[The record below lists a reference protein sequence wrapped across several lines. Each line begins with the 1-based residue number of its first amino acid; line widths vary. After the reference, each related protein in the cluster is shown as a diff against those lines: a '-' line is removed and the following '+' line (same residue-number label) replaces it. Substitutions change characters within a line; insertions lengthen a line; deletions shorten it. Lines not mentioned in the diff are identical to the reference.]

1 MFFLFSEVNF
11 IGNGYNIIM
20 LIKYEAKK
28 RQGSALG
35 IKRDWKK
42 IWSRDDF
49 RLLIIVLLPSFSL
62 AWKEVFLKLKDQMK
76 MSMSSL
82 MGICEER
89 K

>member
-35 IKRDWKK
+35 MKKDWKK

-49 RLLIIVLLPSFSL
+49 RLLIIVLLPSFS
-62 AWKEVFLKLKDQMK
+62 FG
-76 MSMSSL
+76 
-82 MGICEER
+82 MGGSVLEIER
-89 K
+89 PNENVNEQSYGHL

>member
-35 IKRDWKK
+35 MKRDWKK

-49 RLLIIVLLPSFSL
+49 RLLIIVLLPSFSFGMEGSVL
-62 AWKEVFLKLKDQMK
+62 E
-76 MSMSSL
+76 
-82 MGICEER
+82 IER
-89 K
+89 PNENVNEQSYGHL